1 MTGFSEN
8 SILADKHI
16 KKNYMPE
23 MKLKQLLYES
33 DTWKR
38 LLGFMMDEN
47 IHLKNRISDILRNG
61 FDKNLLEEMENFQS
75 RFIKEDQL
83 IGLLRHE
90 MAELEK
96 LLVREVFEDG
106 KILKEI
112 DRKLRIFRNNII
124 AAEVQ
129 FGKLKME
136 FNSYLSANI

>member
-1 MTGFSEN
+1 
-8 SILADKHI
+8 
-16 KKNYMPE
+16 MPE

>member
-96 LLVREVFEDG
+96 LLAREVFEDG

>member
-8 SILADKHI
+8 SIPADKHI

>member
-1 MTGFSEN
+1 
-8 SILADKHI
+8 
-16 KKNYMPE
+16 MPE

-96 LLVREVFEDG
+96 LLAREVFEDG